1 MTSSVYS
8 NNRPAPCKILCL
20 LCPRWRI
27 RNNNPMSGYDIL
39 LPQSAHRSTMFTFFL
54 FSNSDGGDKK
64 TNKSVPQKLFY
75 VGWHSTV
82 IRLAQLCRTDVSWW
96 RPGWSPFFLPFCYF
110 LFWWLSSL
118 SRSKI
123 LCAARHDTSSYRR
136 WVARPVRARS
146 VPTGNYP
153 GSPIRYLATF
163 DVKSGSIILFF

>member
-1 MTSSVYS
+1 MRTIDLHRVRSSASYA
-8 NNRPAPCKILCL
+8 RADEFAITTRCPATTFCCHSLRIVQQCL
-20 LCPRWRI
+20 RFYVFKFRRW
-27 RNNNPMSGYDIL
+27 G
-39 LPQSAHRSTMFTFFL
+39 Q
-54 FSNSDGGDKK
+54 K

-146 VPTGNYP
+146 APTGNYP